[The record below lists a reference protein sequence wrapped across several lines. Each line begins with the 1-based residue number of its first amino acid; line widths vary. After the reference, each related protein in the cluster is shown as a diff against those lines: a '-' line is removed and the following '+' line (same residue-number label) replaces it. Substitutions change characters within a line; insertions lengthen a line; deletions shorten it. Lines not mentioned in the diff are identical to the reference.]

1 MKKEKE
7 KEERR
12 WVECLKDFT
21 GAVSG
26 GVYKKGEVYEVVEVK
41 NKGESGYGI
50 MKDGRKVSVKV
61 DGEEFSF
68 IGDPYCEYLER
79 VLGG

>member
-21 GAVSG
+21 GVMSG
-26 GVYKKGEVYEVVEVK
+26 SVYKKGEVYEVVEVE
-41 NKGESGYGI
+41 NKVESVCSI
-50 MKDGRKVSVKV
+50 MKDGRKVPVKV

>member
-1 MKKEKE
+1 MKKE
-7 KEERR
+7 EESR
-12 WVECLKDFT
+12 WVECLEDFT
-21 GAVSG
+21 GVISG
-26 GVYKKGEVYEVVEVK
+26 SVYKKGEVYEVVEVE
-41 NKGESGYGI
+41 NKGESIYSV
-50 MKDGRKVSVKV
+50 MKDGRRVPVKV

>member
-21 GAVSG
+21 GAVSR

-41 NKGESGYGI
+41 NKGRSVCKI
-50 MKDGRKVSVKV
+50 MKDRRKVLVKV
-61 DGEEFSF
+61 DGEKFSF